1 LRIASI
7 DKVRRE
13 EQNGPGFPEHP
24 RGRKGEMATVTISRQ
39 IGAGG
44 WTLGQRLAKS
54 LGYRYVDEDMIHQVA
69 DKVGVSPEDV
79 RAFEKEGATKLM
91 KFLDRVVSKDFI
103 QRLLS
108 DRHVYMDEKRYVGIV
123 TAIIKELQAHGN
135 VVIVGRGGQYVL
147 KDYKDVWRI
156 LLVDDPERRILS
168 VMDIHGLKRD
178 EAEKFIRIRDRI
190 RTEFLNFFADVAS
203 HDDPRSYDMVIN
215 MERVGMERAEDL
227 IKGLVVQ

>member
-1 LRIASI
+1 
-7 DKVRRE
+7 
-13 EQNGPGFPEHP
+13 
-24 RGRKGEMATVTISRQ
+24 MATVTISRQ

-227 IKGLVVQ
+227 IKGLVVR

>member
-1 LRIASI
+1 
-7 DKVRRE
+7 
-13 EQNGPGFPEHP
+13 
-24 RGRKGEMATVTISRQ
+24 
-39 IGAGG
+39 
-44 WTLGQRLAKS
+44 
-54 LGYRYVDEDMIHQVA
+54 
-69 DKVGVSPEDV
+69 
-79 RAFEKEGATKLM
+79 
-91 KFLDRVVSKDFI
+91 
-103 QRLLS
+103 
-108 DRHVYMDEKRYVGIV
+108 
-123 TAIIKELQAHGN
+123 
-135 VVIVGRGGQYVL
+135 VGRGGQYVL

-178 EAEKFIRIRDRI
+178 EAEKYIRIRDRI